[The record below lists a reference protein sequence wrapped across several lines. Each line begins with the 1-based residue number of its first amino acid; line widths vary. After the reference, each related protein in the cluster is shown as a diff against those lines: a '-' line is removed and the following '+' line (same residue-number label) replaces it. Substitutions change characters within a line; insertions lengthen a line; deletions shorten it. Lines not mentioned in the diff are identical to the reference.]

1 MPTRHYGIR
10 ALAIGVALLVA
21 GVKGQAQAPGPL
33 TNDHPIVI
41 DHLIHL
47 YDGLAGQI
55 AAREATDPEH
65 ADSRKQGAM
74 NLFRVSATG
83 YLVLGNVLSAA
94 KARLDAVRT
103 AQSKYVTGLTS
114 NSLPSPSVSGS
125 LQDFYQQ
132 QLVIFQTVSADLKK
146 QLISTDWDNLQA
158 FIAAELAGKIKVGA
172 VMSPKY

>member
-1 MPTRHYGIR
+1 MLTRNHGIH
-10 ALAIGVALLVA
+10 ALAIGVALLA
-21 GVKGQAQAPGPL
+21 TRTPSQAQAPGPL

-55 AAREATDPEH
+55 ATRNAADPEH
-65 ADSRKQGAM
+65 ADSRQQGAM

-83 YLVLGNVLSAA
+83 YQVLGNVLSTA
-94 KARLDAVRT
+94 KARLDAVRS

-114 NSLPSPSVSGS
+114 NTPPSTSVAAR

-132 QLVIFQTVSADLKK
+132 QLAVFQTVSDDLKK
-146 QLISTDWDNLQA
+146 QLSPPDWDNFQA
-158 FIAAELAGKIKVGA
+158 FIAAELVGKIKVGT
-172 VMSPKY
+172 VTTPKH